1 MIRREINYGLFIAK
15 GFRNRYNIIEKSI
28 DVIWS
33 KLFLERGGYM
43 SSEVYTIEQLR
54 TMLIPVFR
62 LHGVKRAVL
71 FGSYGKG
78 VAGAD
83 SDIDLLVDSRLR
95 GLRFVGLMEDV
106 RSTVD
111 KDVDLLDISHV
122 EDNSKVQEE
131 IKKTGVLLYEE

>member
-1 MIRREINYGLFIAK
+1 
-15 GFRNRYNIIEKSI
+15 
-28 DVIWS
+28 
-33 KLFLERGGYM
+33 M
-43 SSEVYTIEQLR
+43 SSEIYTIEQLKA
-54 TMLIPVFR
+54 MLIPIFR

-78 VAGAD
+78 QAGTD
-83 SDIDLLVDSRLR
+83 SDIDLLVDSSLR

-111 KDVDLLDISHV
+111 KEVDLLDVSHV
-122 EDNSKVQEE
+122 EANSEIDDE

>member
-1 MIRREINYGLFIAK
+1 MTR
-15 GFRNRYNIIEKSI
+15 
-28 DVIWS
+28 
-33 KLFLERGGYM
+33 
-43 SSEVYTIEQLR
+43 EVYTIEQLKS
-54 TMLIPVFR
+54 MLIPVFR
-62 LHGVKRAVL
+62 LHGVKSAVL

-78 VAGAD
+78 IASAD

-111 KDVDLLDISHV
+111 KDVDLLDISHL
-122 EDNSKVQEE
+122 EENSRVQEE

>member
-1 MIRREINYGLFIAK
+1 
-15 GFRNRYNIIEKSI
+15 
-28 DVIWS
+28 
-33 KLFLERGGYM
+33 M
-43 SSEVYTIEQLR
+43 SSEIYTIDQLK
-54 TMLIPVFR
+54 TMLIPVFQ

-78 VAGAD
+78 SAGMN

-106 RSTVD
+106 RRTVN
-111 KDVDLLDISHV
+111 KDVDLLDVSHV
-122 EDNSKVQEE
+122 EVNSEIDDE

>member
-1 MIRREINYGLFIAK
+1 
-15 GFRNRYNIIEKSI
+15 
-28 DVIWS
+28 
-33 KLFLERGGYM
+33 M
-43 SSEVYTIEQLR
+43 SSEIYTIEQLK

-78 VAGAD
+78 QASTH
-83 SDIDLLVDSRLR
+83 SDIDLLVDSSLR

-111 KDVDLLDISHV
+111 KEVDLFDVSHV
-122 EDNSKVQEE
+122 EENSEIDAE

>member
-1 MIRREINYGLFIAK
+1 
-15 GFRNRYNIIEKSI
+15 
-28 DVIWS
+28 
-33 KLFLERGGYM
+33 M
-43 SSEVYTIEQLR
+43 SSEVYTIEQLK
-54 TMLIPVFR
+54 TMLSPVFR
-62 LHGVKRAVL
+62 LHGVKSAVL

-78 VAGAD
+78 VADAD

-122 EDNSKVQEE
+122 EEDSIVQNE
-131 IKKTGVLLYEE
+131 IKRTGVLLYEE

>member
-1 MIRREINYGLFIAK
+1 
-15 GFRNRYNIIEKSI
+15 
-28 DVIWS
+28 
-33 KLFLERGGYM
+33 M
-43 SSEVYTIEQLR
+43 SSEVYTIEQLK

-62 LHGVKRAVL
+62 LHGVKSAVL

-78 VAGAD
+78 VADAD

-122 EDNSKVQEE
+122 EEDSIVQNE
-131 IKKTGVLLYEE
+131 IKRTGVLLYEE

>member
-1 MIRREINYGLFIAK
+1 MSGEI
-15 GFRNRYNIIEKSI
+15 
-28 DVIWS
+28 
-33 KLFLERGGYM
+33 
-43 SSEVYTIEQLR
+43 YTIEQLK

-78 VAGAD
+78 QAGRE
-83 SDIDLLVDSRLR
+83 SDIDLLVDSSLR

-111 KDVDLLDISHV
+111 KDVDLLDVSHV
-122 EDNSKVQEE
+122 EENSEIDDE
-131 IKKTGVLLYEE
+131 IKKTGVLIYEA

>member
-1 MIRREINYGLFIAK
+1 
-15 GFRNRYNIIEKSI
+15 
-28 DVIWS
+28 
-33 KLFLERGGYM
+33 M
-43 SSEVYTIEQLR
+43 SSEIYTIEQLK

-78 VAGAD
+78 QAGRD
-83 SDIDLLVDSRLR
+83 SDIDLLVDSSLR

-111 KDVDLLDISHV
+111 KDVDLLDVSHV
-122 EDNSKVQEE
+122 EANSEIADE
-131 IKKTGVLLYEE
+131 IKKTGVLIYEA

>member
-1 MIRREINYGLFIAK
+1 MSGEI
-15 GFRNRYNIIEKSI
+15 
-28 DVIWS
+28 
-33 KLFLERGGYM
+33 
-43 SSEVYTIEQLR
+43 YTIEQLKA
-54 TMLIPVFR
+54 MLTPVFR
-62 LHGVKRAVL
+62 VHGVKSAVL

-131 IKKTGVLLYEE
+131 IQKTGVLLYEE

>member
-1 MIRREINYGLFIAK
+1 MSEEI
-15 GFRNRYNIIEKSI
+15 
-28 DVIWS
+28 
-33 KLFLERGGYM
+33 
-43 SSEVYTIEQLR
+43 YTVEQLK
-54 TMLIPVFR
+54 TMLTPVFR

-78 VAGAD
+78 VAKAD

-111 KDVDLLDISHV
+111 KDIDLLDISHV

-131 IKKTGVLLYEE
+131 IKKTGVLLYETSLY